1 MSFFSDI
8 FKKKEKDNVGGM
20 EDFMTLIRVYFQASL
35 AANLGINNLAALPDM
50 MAFKRSLKVATVN
63 NKLGIGE
70 KKACKNL
77 LQNLYGISD
86 NFFKEIDASIKKGC
100 RKQTDVANYLYLFQG
115 YTQELMML
123 MGNLMKWRCRVPS
136 CLRKALRAMTD
147 KTVDDIFNKNDWN
160 DEATRKSIFSVRKYQ
175 QSLGFSTDWTKEYSY
190 NFIILAKKEK
200 KPSQA
205 EIAEAEAKMKK

>member
-70 KKACKNL
+70 KK
-77 LQNLYGISD
+77 
-86 NFFKEIDASIKKGC
+86 
-100 RKQTDVANYLYLFQG
+100 T
-115 YTQELMML
+115 
-123 MGNLMKWRCRVPS
+123 
-136 CLRKALRAMTD
+136 
-147 KTVDDIFNKNDWN
+147 
-160 DEATRKSIFSVRKYQ
+160 
-175 QSLGFSTDWTKEYSY
+175 
-190 NFIILAKKEK
+190 
-200 KPSQA
+200 
-205 EIAEAEAKMKK
+205 